1 MYVVI
6 DLAPIRLGPL
16 ALDGERA
23 LVGVTLAA
31 LLLVAELVARRRG
44 DDAEWAWTSVGIG
57 LLVARVAWVAGHP
70 AAYAERPLE
79 ALFFW
84 QGGFYAWVGIVAG
97 GAWALWRARVA
108 GRRRGAVITPAL
120 VAGVAAL
127 VALIALPVPPSRPS
141 LAELDVAVA
150 NLEGRA
156 QPVADWR
163 GRPTVLNLWAT
174 WCGPCRRELP
184 LLIDEVDGAGD
195 VRLALVSQAEA
206 PEVVRAYLDDRGL
219 PAADVWLDRA
229 GALGREMGVVGLPT
243 TVFLDA
249 EGRVVEVAFGELSR
263 ARLRA
268 SLERLSATGPDGNE
282 ARLDGARGVAEGAG
296 ARGPLTPLRPSLG
309 RLARG

>member
-23 LVGVTLAA
+23 LVAVTLAV
-31 LLLVAELVARRRG
+31 LLVAAEATARRGG
-44 DDAEWAWTSVGIG
+44 DDAEWAWASIGIG
-57 LLVARVAWVAGHP
+57 LLVARAAWVAGHA

-79 ALFFW
+79 ALYVW
-84 QGGFYAWVGIVAG
+84 QGGFVAWAGIAAG

-108 GRRRGAVITPAL
+108 GRRPRAVATPAL
-120 VAGVAAL
+120 VAGAAAL
-127 VALIALPVPPSRPS
+127 VAMIALPAAPARPA
-141 LAELDVAVA
+141 LAQLDVAVTD
-150 NLEGRA
+150 LDGRP
-156 QPVADWR
+156 QPVAEWR

-184 LLIDEVDGAGD
+184 LLIDEVGGAGGA
-195 VRLALVSQAEA
+195 RLALVSQAEA
-206 PEVVRAYLDDRGL
+206 PDVVRSYLEGRGL
-219 PAADVWLDRA
+219 PAGDVWLDRG

-243 TVFLDA
+243 TVFLDT

-268 SLERLSATGPDGNE
+268 SLERLSGVGSDGDD
-282 ARLDGARGVAEGAG
+282 ARLDGSRRDAGRGVAPAPSRRLLAPIALLAG
-296 ARGPLTPLRPSLG
+296 G
-309 RLARG
+309 